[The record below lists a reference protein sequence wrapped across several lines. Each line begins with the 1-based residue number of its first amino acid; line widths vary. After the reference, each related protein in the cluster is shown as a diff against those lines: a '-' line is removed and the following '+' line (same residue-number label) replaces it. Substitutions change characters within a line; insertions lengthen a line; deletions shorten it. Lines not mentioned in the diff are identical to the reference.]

1 MYDATFDSE
10 ELSKELEVILEE
22 IKRGMIHPLIDYGIW
37 CLSQYLMEMI
47 IAYQ

>member
-1 MYDATFDSE
+1 MYDATFDGE

-22 IKRGMIHPLIDYGIW
+22 IKRGNDSPLIGYGIW
-37 CLSQYLMEMI
+37 YLSQYLMEMI